1 MSFLFSVTYHIT
13 PLKLLFSKSP
23 ILSNLPNLVE
33 FFLSHS
39 TLQQHSMQ
47 LTTLLLETSLFS
59 LKIRHDTY
67 LILLPALGSPLSSFY
82 PVCKCLYSLE
92 LSSFLS
98 LFSSSEF
105 IIFHWSKCLVYA
117 YYFQIYIFS
126 PDFLF

>member
-1 MSFLFSVTYHIT
+1 MSLLFSVTYHIT

-23 ILSNLPNLVE
+23 IILSNLSNLVE

-39 TLQQHSMQ
+39 TLQQHSVQ

-59 LKIRHDTY
+59 LKIQHDTY
-67 LILLPALGSPLSSFY
+67 LILLPALASPSFY

-98 LFSSSEF
+98 LFSLSEF

-117 YYFQIYIFS
+117 YYFKVYIFS